1 MKKLL
6 ILLLSTICLFSCVE
20 DEGNYTYSE
29 MNQVTIEGLE
39 ETYRVLDKI
48 DVIQI
53 EPKITGSVLGD
64 NLEHYEY
71 QWHIHEG
78 LGEHNHT
85 VISNEKDLTYE
96 VDLPVGGYTLYLTV
110 LDKTTGLKT
119 IVGATLNVTTPT
131 SKGFLLLGDDLEEGI
146 MGMDM
151 VIMPAGRDTSVM
163 ENVYD
168 NSETRFTGADRVLYQ
183 GPRYNETQSLWM
195 CVEDGS
201 FRMNNIEDISI
212 ISELNDYGL
221 IELSSQYNF
230 KKPMRVKDVFPR
242 PTQTN
247 RSGSYRGYLTEDVA
261 VLNMILTAEYYA
273 QPCNRLSANSNEL
286 FKFYPLAFTLGT
298 YYSGH
303 GCVLLYNKDEE
314 RFMKINTYFNASYC
328 TTLSDYNSDVFP
340 WDQRDTGRTIVWGG
354 NSVNGSYGSSYAIM
368 KDQEGKHFLYKFRSG
383 PYSALKEG
391 FYEIDLSVATNFA
404 EASHYMVSGTNSLLL
419 YAHGSTLY
427 MYDYAYKTLLTK
439 DMGAEIT
446 YLDLEYCSKGSRT
459 EFVVATYS
467 EAEKGTVY
475 KLEVGTD
482 VNKMEIIERPREVWK
497 TRLRVKDVEWKRA
510 NGS

>member
-1 MKKLL
+1 MKKIL
-6 ILLLSTICLFSCVE
+6 ILLLSATCFFSCVE
-20 DEGNYTYSE
+20 DEGNYTYTDI
-29 MNQVTIEGLE
+29 NQVKIEGLE
-39 ETYRVLDKI
+39 ESYNVLNGL

-53 EPKITGSVLGD
+53 QPKITGSVLGD

-78 LGEHNHT
+78 IGEHIHT
-85 VISNEKDLTYE
+85 VISNEKDLNY
-96 VDLPVGGYTLYLTV
+96 PVNINIGNYTLYLTV
-110 LDKTTGLKT
+110 LDKSTGLKT
-119 IVGATLNVTTPT
+119 IAGATMKVTTPT

-146 MGMDM
+146 MGLDM
-151 VIMPAGRDTSVM
+151 VVMPAGRDTTVV

-168 NSETRFTGADRVLYQ
+168 NSETRFVGADRILYQ
-183 GPRYNETQSLWM
+183 GIRYNETQSLWM
-195 CVEDGS
+195 CTEDGS

-212 ISELNDYGL
+212 ISELNDFGM
-221 IELSSQYNF
+221 IEISSDFGHKQ
-230 KKPMRVKDVFPR
+230 PMRIMDVFPH
-242 PTQTN
+242 PSTTN

-261 VLNMILTAEYYA
+261 VLNMIITAEYFA
-273 QPCNRLSANSNEL
+273 QPCNRLSATSNNL
-286 FKFYPLAFTLGT
+286 FKFYPLAFTMST
-298 YYSGH
+298 YYTGH
-303 GCVLLYNKDEE
+303 NCVLLYNMDEE

-328 TTLSDYNSDVFP
+328 TTLPDYATDKFP

-368 KDQEGKHFLYKFRSG
+368 KDREGKHFLYKFRSG
-383 PYSALKEG
+383 PYSALKEDC
-391 FYEIDLSVATNFA
+391 YEIDLSVATNFA

-427 MYDYAYKTLLTK
+427 MYDYAYKTLLTR

-446 YLDLEYCSKGSRT
+446 HLDLEYCSKGSRT

-467 EAEKGTVY
+467 DTEKGVVR

-482 VNKMEIIERPREVWK
+482 VNKLEIIDRPKEVWK

-510 NGS
+510 YGS